1 MKKKKWNFADKDNR
15 LSFFFLFRSLGVDSC
30 RRGLVTHGRQLYKLY
45 IYTYFLYLSIVH
57 VQLRL
62 GRKKQKKQNSV
73 MCLSRSGYSVT
84 QHVLSVV
91 QLIPGHVREYG
102 GRERDGFQKE
112 KPGILSS
119 SSPPWFFFLSLSF
132 AVCFDFLFR
141 PVLLDVSTT
150 SFVSLMHAPHR
161 HQHDGRRKPTATCV
175 CVYIFSCCWL
185 QWVQKSREDR

>member
-119 SSPPWFFFLSLSF
+119 SSPPWFFFVS
-132 AVCFDFLFR
+132 LFR
-141 PVLLDVSTT
+141 CLLWLFVPSRFTWCINDVFCFLDARAASSSTWRPKKT
-150 SFVSLMHAPHR
+150 DS
-161 HQHDGRRKPTATCV
+161 DV
-175 CVYIFSCCWL
+175 CLCLYIFSCCWL